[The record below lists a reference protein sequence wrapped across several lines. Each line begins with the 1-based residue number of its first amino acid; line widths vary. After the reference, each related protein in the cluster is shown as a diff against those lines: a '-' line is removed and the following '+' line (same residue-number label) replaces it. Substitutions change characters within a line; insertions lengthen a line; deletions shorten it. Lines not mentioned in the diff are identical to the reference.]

1 MFASPGGPAARGAS
15 RARSPKENGHLV
27 ILIYVNAVTPASEQL
42 ALVAREVQAPKPYG
56 FGITFDIPII
66 PTLPGAA
73 LGWVDHVFLTF
84 GSTHIAYYKT
94 IHGKRKLFHV
104 RGIVVPKICPRG
116 GFPIEGQVGYAD
128 GTTGATKTTIP
139 CPRR

>member
-1 MFASPGGPAARGAS
+1 MRG
-15 RARSPKENGHLV
+15 
-27 ILIYVNAVTPASEQL
+27 
-42 ALVAREVQAPKPYG
+42 PKPYG

-84 GSTHIAYYKT
+84 GSTDIAYYRT
-94 IHGKRKLFHV
+94 VHGKWRLSHV
-104 RGIVVPKICPRG
+104 SGIVVLRTCPHG

-128 GTTGATKTTIP
+128 GTTGAARTTIP
-139 CPRR
+139 CPHK